1 MRIFKYIIMN
11 VFVHQCGGS
20 IMGEIISYGYSGRTY
35 GAIESN
41 LDYLGLKKKPL
52 WLFGRKHV

>member
-1 MRIFKYIIMN
+1 
-11 VFVHQCGGS
+11 
-20 IMGEIISYGYSGRTY
+20 MGEIISYGYSGRTY